1 MAWLYSIVRFGMLK
15 NLGDDVLAICKV
27 VQRTLFINNPN
38 SSFLSA
44 NSDTLDVFS
53 GFAKIFEFSVD
64 YVGGLDGRLRVELRG
79 ERNFEKN
86 VFHNI
91 RPIRDLELK
100 WFALRRVLRLSE
112 ASLRW
117 SYLE

>member
-1 MAWLYSIVRFGMLK
+1 MIFVRFEMKDLTM
-15 NLGDDVLAICKV
+15 DDVLAICKV

-53 GFAKIFEFSVD
+53 GLAKVFEFSVN
-64 YVGGLDGRLRVELRG
+64 YVGCLDGCLRVEFRG
-79 ERNFEKN
+79 ERDFEKDVLHN
-86 VFHNI
+86 V

-100 WFALRRVLRLSE
+100 WFTLRRILRLSE

-117 SYLE
+117 TYLE